1 MTFGMKSLQLSLRFM
16 FQSEESTIW
25 DPDVTREGDKTTL
38 KVDIALE
45 IRKSKSEL
53 VQIKMSLNTIPKR
66 TKSIKFRAFVET

>member
-1 MTFGMKSLQLSLRFM
+1 M

-45 IRKSKSEL
+45 IRNSKSEL
-53 VQIKMSLNTIPKR
+53 VQIKMSLNTIPKG